1 MRKTLLCS
9 EKIKKMRRS
18 MLAIGLAAV
27 MALPVVSVPQIAHGA
42 TFTDIRG
49 HWAESYIYK
58 AASYGIVKGD
68 SEGTFRP
75 DDKVTRAEFTSMVN
89 KTLGNSGYASIT
101 FTDVPSWQWYYN
113 DVSKGVAAAF
123 INGYSDNT
131 FRPNDPIQRQEAA
144 VILHRVVPAAEYA
157 SITSKFKDKAGIAS
171 WASDSVGRIYSK
183 GYMQG
188 NQDGYFNPTASLTRA
203 EAAKILCDVFDNE
216 KIVTSNTTISTKGTT
231 LSNRIYANDV
241 TITSAVGSGDVDLKN
256 CVVLGTL
263 YVYGGGDD
271 TVTVNNTRVANAK
284 IEKSSSSVRVLLK
297 GQTTLNKAQVGKKAI
312 LETESLTND
321 VNGIGY
327 NQVDIS
333 SSADVTLRGKFY
345 KVNLVGTSAD
355 VSVESGEITTL
366 NVESSARN
374 AAIDINKSV
383 DITTANVSARADFTG
398 SGRVQTMN
406 VYSNN
411 VTYETKPVR
420 LNVGSSVTDAD
431 DDDDYDISVSP
442 KNKEDDVDVDTKIT
456 ITFDDAATKYS
467 GGTLKNSDIPDLIYI
482 RKGSSSGTEISYT
495 ASINTSKTKITI
507 TPKSDL
513 KDDTKYY
520 IVIPAKKFKIDGKA
534 NEAQTTYFYTGD
546 GDDDD
551 YEIEVSPEHKEDNVD
566 VDTKIIIEFDDSVT
580 KYSGATVKNS
590 DIESLIY
597 IRRSSSTGT
606 KISYSASINSAK
618 DKITITP
625 DDDLK
630 DDTKYYI
637 VIPENKFKIGGH
649 ANDEQTTYFYTGDGD
664 DDDDDVDEITFDP
677 ESGETGVSVSKD
689 PRIIFPEAIETYKGE
704 TITASYLEDN
714 LVLRKGGSGGEKVA
728 FSAKINSSKKII
740 TVTPDDDFENNTKYY
755 LSLPSKKFRSKD
767 DNSVIPA
774 KSATWTTTA
783 GSSATASITPV
794 NGATNVSVDTSIT
807 VNFSSTVY
815 PASGGYISSDYVKEN
830 IKLTNNAT
838 QALVSFN
845 VVSYSG
851 GKIVLQPTLS
861 LAGGTKYTVSVPVNR
876 FKNSSGTYVQAMSST
891 FTTKFGY
898 DTTDIDKAISDAEVI
913 MTGVKISTDGSDVFT
928 DVKWVTQTVWSNLE
942 NALTNAKT
950 IRDTAT
956 TTTQV
961 ENAVAALEVYTSQFD
976 KARKSGTKARPTKH
990 AVLETA
996 IDAAEVILND
1006 TCESS
1011 QNGADIEQSEY
1022 WVSPEIKAE
1031 FEKAIAEAKTV
1042 LDTAESDTEI
1052 QNAKVKLEV
1061 QTDNFESTRK
1071 PGNKP
1076 DPSELIDAID
1086 SARTL
1091 LRSVNVGTSGEEFAS
1106 DQKWTTQ
1113 SVRQTYS
1120 DAITAAYTV
1129 AYSDSSTQEQ
1139 LDNALKT
1146 LNDATAAFEKNV
1158 QKGTGTTV

>member
-42 TFTDIRG
+42 TFTDVRG

-58 AASYGIVKGD
+58 AASYGIIKGD

-75 DDKVTRAEFTSMVN
+75 DDSVTRAEFTSMVN
-89 KTLGNSGYASIT
+89 KTLGNSGYASTT

-157 SITSKFKDKAGIAS
+157 SITNKFKDKAGIAS

-188 NQDGYFNPTASLTRA
+188 NQEGYFNPTASLTRA

-241 TITSAVGSGDVDLKN
+241 TITSSVGSGDVDLKN

-297 GQTTLNKAQVGKKAI
+297 GQTTLNKAKVGKKAI
-312 LETESLTND
+312 LETENLTND

-333 SSADVTLRGKFY
+333 GSSDVTLRGKFY

-355 VSVESGEITTL
+355 VAVESGEITTL
-366 NVESSARN
+366 NVESGARSSV
-374 AAIDINKSV
+374 IDVDRSV
-383 DITTANVSARADFTG
+383 EITTANVNAKADFKG
-398 SGRVQTMN
+398 KGRIRTMN

-411 VTYETKPVR
+411 VTYETEPIR
-420 LNVGSSVTDAD
+420 LNKGSSVTTS
-431 DDDDYDISVSP
+431 DDDYDISVSP

-467 GGTLKNSDIPDLIYI
+467 GGTLKNTDIPDLIYI

-546 GDDDD
+546 GDDDYD
-551 YEIEVSPEHKEDNVD
+551 SDDEIEVSPEHKEDNVD

-580 KYSGATVKNS
+580 KYSGGTVKNS
-590 DIESLIY
+590 DIEDLIY

-606 KISYSASINSAK
+606 KISYSATINSAK

-625 DDDLK
+625 DSDLK

-637 VIPENKFKIGGH
+637 VIPAKSFKIDGRS
-649 ANDEQTTYFYTGDGD
+649 NDEQITYFYTGDG
-664 DDDDDVDEITFDP
+664 DDDDVDEITFDP
-677 ESGETGVSVSKD
+677 ESGETGVSVSVD
-689 PRIIFPEAIETYKGE
+689 PRIIFPDPIETYKGE
-704 TITASYLEDN
+704 SVTSSYLNEN
-714 LVLRKGGSGGEKVA
+714 LVFRKGGSGGEKVS
-728 FSAKINSSKKII
+728 FSAKINSAKKII
-740 TVTPDDDFENNTKYY
+740 TITPSSNLENNTKYY
-755 LSLPSKKFRSKD
+755 ISLPSKKFRSAD
-767 DNSVIPA
+767 DNSVIAA

-950 IRDTAT
+950 IRDAAT

-1061 QTDNFESTRK
+1061 QTDNFENTRQK
-1071 PGNKP
+1071 GNKP

-1091 LRSVNVGTSGEEFAS
+1091 MKSVNVSTSGADIPS

-1113 SVRQTYS
+1113 SAKLTYS

-1146 LNDATAAFEKNV
+1146 LNDATVAFEKNV

>member
-1 MRKTLLCS
+1 MKKTLLCS
-9 EKIKKMRRS
+9 EKIKKMMRS

-58 AASYGIVKGD
+58 AASYGIIKGD

-467 GGTLKNSDIPDLIYI
+467 GGTLKNTDIPDLIYI
-482 RKGSSSGTEISYT
+482 RKGSSSGTEISYS
-495 ASINTSKTKITI
+495 ASINSAKDKITI
-507 TPKSDL
+507 TPTKDL
-513 KDDTKYY
+513 SKDTKYY
-520 IVIPAKKFKIDGKA
+520 IVIPAKKFKIGGTA

-546 GDDDD
+546 GDDDYD
-551 YEIEVSPEHKEDNVD
+551 SDDDIEVYPEHKEDNVD
-566 VDTKIIIEFDDSVT
+566 VDTDIIIEFDDPVT

-590 DIESLIY
+590 DIEDLIY

-618 DKITITP
+618 NKITISP
-625 DDDLK
+625 DSDLK

-637 VIPENKFKIGGH
+637 VIPAKSFKIDGRS
-649 ANDEQTTYFYTGDGD
+649 NVEQITYFYTGDGD
-664 DDDDDVDEITFDP
+664 SDDVDEITFDP
-677 ESGETGVSVSKD
+677 ESGETGVSVSVD
-689 PRIIFPEAIETYKGE
+689 PRILFPDPIETYAGA
-704 TITASYLEDN
+704 TVTSSYLNEN
-714 LVLRKGGSGGEKVA
+714 LVFRKGGSGGEKVA
-728 FSAKINSSKKII
+728 FSAKINSAKKII
-740 TVTPDDDFENNTKYY
+740 TITPSSNLENNTKYY
-755 LSLPSKKFRSKD
+755 ISLPSKKFRSAD
-767 DNSVIPA
+767 DNSVIAA
-774 KSATWTTTA
+774 KSVTWTTTG
-783 GSSATASITPV
+783 GSAATASITPV
-794 NGATNVSVDTSIT
+794 NGTTNVSVDTSIT
-807 VNFSSTVY
+807 INFSTTVY

-851 GKIVLQPTLS
+851 GKIVLQPTVS

-898 DTTDIDKAISDAEVI
+898 DTTDIDKAIADAETI
-913 MTGVKISTDGSDVFT
+913 MTGVKVSTDGSDVFT
-928 DVKWVTQTVWSNLE
+928 DVKWVTQTIWSNLE
-942 NALTNAKT
+942 NALSNAKA

-956 TTTQV
+956 TTIQV
-961 ENAVAALEVYTSQFD
+961 ENAVSALQVYTSNF
-976 KARKSGTKARPTKH
+976 KNEMKSGTKVHPTKH
-990 AVLETA
+990 DVLKAA

-1022 WVSPEIKAE
+1022 WVSSEIKAE
-1031 FEKAIAEAKTV
+1031 FEKTIEAAKIV

-1052 QNAKVKLEV
+1052 LNTKVKLEV
-1061 QTDNFESTRK
+1061 ETSSFENTRQK
-1071 PGNKP
+1071 GTKP
-1076 DPSELIDAID
+1076 DPSKLIDTID
-1086 SARTL
+1086 SALTL
-1091 LRSVNVGTSGEEFAS
+1091 LKSVNVSTDGTDIPSGQ
-1106 DQKWTTQ
+1106 DWTTQ
-1113 SVRQTYS
+1113 SAKLTYS

-1139 LDNALKT
+1139 LDNAKT
-1146 LNDATAAFEKNV
+1146 ALDAATNEFKSKA
-1158 QKGTGTTV
+1158 QKGTKV